1 MRENETES
9 YLQAPMLTRSP
20 PPPFVSCTNKVIR
33 LEERREHNHLSP
45 IAPKRTAPEKRI
57 CVEMPHIEREALGE
71 FFARRNLPYNAKV
84 LNDENH
90 FESKETTVLL

>member
-1 MRENETES
+1 M
-9 YLQAPMLTRSP
+9 SP
-20 PPPFVSCTNKVIR
+20 TAR
-33 LEERREHNHLSP
+33 L
-45 IAPKRTAPEKRI
+45 RTAPEKRI

>member
-1 MRENETES
+1 MKKDENTIICPQLPV
-9 YLQAPMLTRSP
+9 Y
-20 PPPFVSCTNKVIR
+20 
-33 LEERREHNHLSP
+33 
-45 IAPKRTAPEKRI
+45 KRTAPEKRI

-90 FESKETTVLL
+90 SESKETTVLL

>member
-71 FFARRNLPYNAKV
+71 FFARRNLPYNAKFH
-84 LNDENH
+84 NDENH
-90 FESKETTVLL
+90 SESKETTVLL